1 MATPPSLHEIQR
13 ELLGSIAIARPQYV
27 AQSAPAL
34 IDVVAAGPHLDAAGR
49 IKVYADA
56 YWLRLR
62 EVLQEDFPVTAAR
75 LGADRFEQLVRDYLH
90 AFPSEHPSVR
100 HLGRAMAEFV
110 ERQRDL
116 PPWMGDLARL
126 EWAMIEVFDAADAD
140 PISVDALASVAVER
154 WPQLRF
160 TPIPALTVLHGRW
173 PIHRLWEAGEPAT
186 LEPSP
191 TAIRVWRDRDYQVFH
206 AAIDSREAE
215 ALDQMRSGQ
224 PFAAICGAYAD
235 LPADEAAR
243 EATMTLARWLECG
256 IVASPV

>member
-1 MATPPSLHEIQR
+1 MATPSLREIQR
-13 ELLGSIAIARPQYV
+13 EFWASIAIAQPHDV
-27 AQSAPAL
+27 AQFTPAL
-34 IDVVAAGPHLDAAGR
+34 MDLVMPGPHLAAARR

-62 EVLQEDFPVTAAR
+62 DVLQEDFPVTAAR

-110 ERQRDL
+110 ERQQDL
-116 PPWMGDLARL
+116 PPCMGDLARL

-140 PISVDALASVAVER
+140 PIGLDTLAGVAAER
-154 WPQLRF
+154 WPELRF
-160 TPIPALTVLHGRW
+160 APIPALTVLHSRW
-173 PIHRLWEAGEPAT
+173 PVHRLWESGGPAA
-186 LEPSP
+186 LEPSS
-191 TAIRVWRDRDYQVFH
+191 TTIRVWRDRDYRVFH
-206 AAIDSREAE
+206 AAIDSRETE
-215 ALDQMRSGQ
+215 ALDQMRSGR

-235 LPADEAAR
+235 LSAEEAAR

-256 IVASPV
+256 IIAGPV